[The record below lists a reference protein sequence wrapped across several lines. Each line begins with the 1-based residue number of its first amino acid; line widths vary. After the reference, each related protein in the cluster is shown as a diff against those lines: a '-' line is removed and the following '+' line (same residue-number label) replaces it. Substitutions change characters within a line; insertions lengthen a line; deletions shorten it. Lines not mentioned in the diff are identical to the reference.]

1 MTRLAKGRTTHLSA
15 EEIATEMLRQF
26 DESGG
31 APTIRG
37 LAAALSCTPKA
48 IYHYYATRAELE
60 QAAVDLVWDKAIAA
74 VVEELSVRPEL
85 ADDPVE
91 VLIFAAVATRRAFAS
106 HWRISFHLGA
116 PPEANDRMSGG
127 LAILG
132 SLFEQMGL
140 EEEEIISLAWYSY
153 IMFTLG
159 SILLAASR
167 RATESETGKGASFST
182 AGKLVDEAGQ
192 LLPDAPTVRDETV
205 RAIDRTIETTRADP
219 AVDEALFTASLRTLL
234 RSFQRTPA

>member
-60 QAAVDLVWDKAIAA
+60 QAAVDLVWDKALAA
-74 VVEELSVRPEL
+74 VVEELTIRPKL

-91 VLIFAAVATRRAFAS
+91 LLIFSAVAARRAFAS

-132 SLFEQMGL
+132 SLFDQMGL
-140 EEEEIISLAWYSY
+140 DDDEIISRAWYSY
-153 IMFTLG
+153 IMFSLG
-159 SILLAASR
+159 SILLDASR
-167 RATESETGKGASFST
+167 RATESEGGKAAPFST
-182 AGKLVDEAGQ
+182 AGKPIG
-192 LLPDAPTVRDETV
+192 DAPPVREETV
-205 RAIDRTIETTRADP
+205 RAIDRTIESSRSDP
-219 AVDEALFTASLRTLL
+219 AADEALFIASLRTLL
-234 RSFQRTPA
+234 QSFQGVPART